1 MHKVIQQAVAKAQG
15 TLAIPLLQPTT
26 VVINV
31 VTALVIVIVG
41 LRTFLYTWVIP
52 WMICVIAHFLPLCR
66 HRISARMED
75 KALSPMSMG
84 VEVVADGIAVKTGIL
99 TGDTLV
105 VEVPLCGVVEGVEWM
120 I

>member
-1 MHKVIQQAVAKAQG
+1 
-15 TLAIPLLQPTT
+15 
-26 VVINV
+26 
-31 VTALVIVIVG
+31 
-41 LRTFLYTWVIP
+41 
-52 WMICVIAHFLPLCR
+52 
-66 HRISARMED
+66 MED